1 MPCTALKTGE
11 GYQGTV
17 EFFPEEGKYHYDGHR
32 KCGVCLSPDETRR
45 VGGKCPICGKP
56 LTLGVMH
63 RVGELADRD
72 HPPDPLPSRA
82 APFRSLI
89 PLDEVLAEIHKVGP
103 QSNLVRQKYEE
114 LLSKLGPE
122 LFILAQAPPEDVARH
137 GSSLLA
143 EAVSRMRQGRVM
155 RQAGFDGE
163 YGVIRLFTKEEL
175 LRQSMAGLL
184 FELPEEPP
192 QDHNAAPDSMEPL
205 SEDSSAAGALPTAD
219 LSSMHAPAAPG
230 RALSSGVGILDQLD
244 ADQRV
249 AAEAI
254 YGPVLIIAGPGTG
267 KTRTLTHRLAHLIAD
282 HGAEPE
288 QCLAITFSRRAA
300 AEMGERLKNLLPD
313 IVPRVPIMTFHAL
326 GLLLLGEHGSR
337 LGLSDSVRVA
347 GQAERVEMLCRLLT
361 ISRTPQTNTWSASPG
376 ENARNIPALQGKNQ
390 RMRASLSFI
399 SKSCAC
405 AIGWISTTSFSGRC
419 NC

>member
-1 MPCTALKTGE
+1 M
-11 GYQGTV
+11 
-17 EFFPEEGKYHYDGHR
+17 
-32 KCGVCLSPDETRR
+32 
-45 VGGKCPICGKP
+45 
-56 LTLGVMH
+56 
-63 RVGELADRD
+63 
-72 HPPDPLPSRA
+72 
-82 APFRSLI
+82 
-89 PLDEVLAEIHKVGP
+89 
-103 QSNLVRQKYEE
+103 
-114 LLSKLGPE
+114 
-122 LFILAQAPPEDVARH
+122 
-137 GSSLLA
+137 
-143 EAVSRMRQGRVM
+143 
-155 RQAGFDGE
+155 
-163 YGVIRLFTKEEL
+163 IRLFTKEEL

-361 ISRTPQTNTWSASPG
+361 ISHAANQHLERISRRKRQEHPG
-376 ENARNIPALQGKNQ
+376 MQGKNQ
-390 RMRASLSFI
+390 RMRHILSFI
-399 SKSCAC
+399 SKSCTC
-405 AIGWISTTSFSGRC
+405 TIGWISTTSFSGRC